1 MFSIRGV
8 KEGCGLFGIEHFILI
23 TITLIIICILL
34 YFTKNFNH
42 NQVKKVLKISCILLW
57 ILEVLK
63 IIFVLQF
70 TPLTS
75 VNEYIPLYFCS
86 MLLYATLLSNL
97 KNKYLKR
104 VGDVFLATGGIIG
117 GLVFLIMPTT
127 SLPYYPA
134 YHFISIHSFFF
145 HGTMIYLG
153 LLLNITGY
161 IKLNIKDIFYYGS
174 LVLVLSILAL
184 IINNIF
190 NSNLMFIS
198 KDFPGTPIHYIY
210 EISGNLFTP
219 IMIIG
224 QMTLPFLVIYYIIK
238 FINNFR
244 RSH

>member
-86 MLLYATLLSNL
+86 MLLYATI
-97 KNKYLKR
+97 K
-104 VGDVFLATGGIIG
+104 T
-117 GLVFLIMPTT
+117 
-127 SLPYYPA
+127 A
-134 YHFISIHSFFF
+134 Y
-145 HGTMIYLG
+145 
-153 LLLNITGY
+153 NI
-161 IKLNIKDIFYYGS
+161 LW
-174 LVLVLSILAL
+174 
-184 IINNIF
+184 
-190 NSNLMFIS
+190 NSNNYFCCFVFGYL
-198 KDFPGTPIHYIY
+198 TIY
-210 EISGNLFTP
+210 SI
-219 IMIIG
+219 
-224 QMTLPFLVIYYIIK
+224 
-238 FINNFR
+238 
-244 RSH
+244 

>member
-210 EISGNLFTP
+210 EISCNLFTP